1 MIFVFLLTILVTM
14 ALLYRVLNNSKVT
27 ISKRN
32 ERYEQEFR
40 FIVEPVN

>member
-1 MIFVFLLTILVTM
+1 MIFVFLLTILATM

-32 ERYEQEFR
+32 EK
-40 FIVEPVN
+40 V

>member
-32 ERYEQEFR
+32 EK
-40 FIVEPVN
+40 V